1 MHDHAQHVS
10 NRSRIP
16 TARPDC
22 EERRIH
28 NHDVACHKHRAFERF
43 SFEHVPSGEGSNNVT
58 SDRSAW
64 NKLHIRGKRDAVR
77 ILFVIAKAGE
87 PVKKTAPKGTCLVIN
102 AEKKL
107 QALDFW
113 MRNPDYLASEI
124 LNLYEA
130 DTSQKQLLKM
140 ADKVM
145 SGDEPDIR
153 RLAMQR
159 FLFGAWEALD
169 DAIATLSL
177 PGLVKMQRSFT
188 ADGKKIRQTS
198 YFLTDE
204 GAAKAAE
211 LEKVKPLDWYAS
223 RAEIVATV
231 AGTRSGSQLKSV
243 QYKVAEYND
252 ARHGTLIAPIRE
264 EVADRLKELKV
275 AA

>member
-1 MHDHAQHVS
+1 MHIQ
-10 NRSRIP
+10 
-16 TARPDC
+16 
-22 EERRIH
+22 
-28 NHDVACHKHRAFERF
+28 
-43 SFEHVPSGEGSNNVT
+43 
-58 SDRSAW
+58 
-64 NKLHIRGKRDAVR
+64 GKRDAVR

-87 PVKKTAPKGTCLVIN
+87 PVKKTAPAGTCVVIN

-124 LNLYEA
+124 LSQYEA
-130 DTSQKQLLKM
+130 DPSQKHLLKL
-140 ADKVM
+140 AEKVM

-169 DAIATLSL
+169 DAIATLTL

-188 ADGKKIRQTS
+188 TDGTKIRQTS
-198 YFLTDE
+198 YYLTDE
-204 GAAKAAE
+204 GAAKVAE
-211 LEKVKPLDWYAS
+211 LEKVEPLDWYAA
-223 RAEIVATV
+223 RAESVALV
-231 AGTRSGSQLKSV
+231 AGTRSGNQLKSA

-252 ARHGTLIAPIRE
+252 ARHGTIIAPIRD
-264 EVADRLKELKV
+264 EVDARLKELKE

>member
-1 MHDHAQHVS
+1 MHIQ
-10 NRSRIP
+10 
-16 TARPDC
+16 
-22 EERRIH
+22 
-28 NHDVACHKHRAFERF
+28 
-43 SFEHVPSGEGSNNVT
+43 
-58 SDRSAW
+58 
-64 NKLHIRGKRDAVR
+64 GKRDAVR

-87 PVKKTAPKGTCLVIN
+87 PVTKTAPDGTCAVIS

-124 LNLYEA
+124 LNQYEA
-130 DTSQKQLLKM
+130 DPSKKHLLQL
-140 ADKVM
+140 AEKVM

-169 DAIATLSL
+169 DAIATLTL

-188 ADGKKIRQTS
+188 ADGSKIRQTS
-198 YFLTDE
+198 YYLTDE
-204 GAAKAAE
+204 GAAKVAE
-211 LEKVKPLDWYAS
+211 LEKVKPLDWYAA
-223 RAEIVATV
+223 RAEIVALV
-231 AGTRSGSQLKSV
+231 AGTRSGNQLKTV

-252 ARHGTLIAPIRE
+252 ARHGTIIAPIRD
-264 EVADRLKELKV
+264 EVDSRLKVLKE

>member
-1 MHDHAQHVS
+1 
-10 NRSRIP
+10 
-16 TARPDC
+16 
-22 EERRIH
+22 
-28 NHDVACHKHRAFERF
+28 
-43 SFEHVPSGEGSNNVT
+43 
-58 SDRSAW
+58 
-64 NKLHIRGKRDAVR
+64 LHIQGKRDAVR

-87 PVKKTAPKGTCLVIN
+87 PVKKTAPAGTCVVIN

-124 LNLYEA
+124 LSQYEA
-130 DTSQKQLLKM
+130 DPSQKHLLKL
-140 ADKVM
+140 AEKVM

-169 DAIATLSL
+169 DAIATLTL

-188 ADGKKIRQTS
+188 TDGTKIRQTS
-198 YFLTDE
+198 YYLTDE
-204 GAAKAAE
+204 GAAKVAE
-211 LEKVKPLDWYAS
+211 LEKVEPLDWYAA
-223 RAEIVATV
+223 RAESVALV
-231 AGTRSGSQLKSV
+231 AGTRSGNQLKSA

-252 ARHGTLIAPIRE
+252 ARHGTIIAPIRD
-264 EVADRLKELKV
+264 EVDARLKELKE